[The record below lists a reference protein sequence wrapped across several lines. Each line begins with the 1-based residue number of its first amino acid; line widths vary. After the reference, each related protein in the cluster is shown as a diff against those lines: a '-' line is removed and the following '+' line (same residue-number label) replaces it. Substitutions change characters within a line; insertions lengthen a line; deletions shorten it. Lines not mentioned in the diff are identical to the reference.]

1 MFYEVLAQLPE
12 PTALLMVVR
21 CADVDPSC
29 GFIYVTIE
37 VY

>member
-1 MFYEVLAQLPE
+1 MFYEVLAQLPV
-12 PTALLMVVR
+12 PTALLMIVR
-21 CADVDPSC
+21 CAGADPSC